1 MKTRT
6 AKSAKPIQPGSNSSS
21 SHPILEQDPL
31 RLLLLP
37 QSSGP
42 DARICT
48 LLHPSTSKPC
58 RYYWCPKNGLYEFQ
72 KVAVPRK
79 ACRSWLLAPKARE
92 KARDAITG
100 NVSSTFLETVETSA
114 TEAVNGTI
122 QESHVDGSSNQPINP
137 SQGYT
142 IKDPEIFIAT
152 PIDILFIVLP
162 SLYAQISKNSKAL
175 FLSVDDLLENALEES
190 KDLKY
195 ILGHET
201 VRPTVEARMA
211 AVCDSVDAGDEM
223 MYRLNMDKLV
233 RELVA
238 KAKRMSSNDLPASME
253 AKFIDKALEV
263 PMMSLKR
270 EASSASQAASDVATT
285 ADSQSTAAGGSQP
298 STATNESVDSR
309 VSFTTDVT
317 IPDQQPHTAVSDN
330 IKGLL
335 RLRTALNFTISSYL
349 APTLAS
355 LIQTNLSIAS
365 SPVDFKPLEA
375 YLVHLANLRAEV
387 LASRTLSN
395 FSRKRSMDEDDE
407 AAEAKAEKRRKKEEE
422 EKRQKMGL
430 TKGVRDLKKAD
441 ITGMKKMSD
450 FFGKKSTVTKES

>member
-6 AKSAKPIQPGSNSSS
+6 SKSAKPIQANSNSSS
-21 SHPILEQDPL
+21 SHLVLEQDPL

-37 QSSGP
+37 QASGP

-58 RYYWCPKNGLYEFQ
+58 RYYWCPKEGLYEFQ
-72 KVAVPRK
+72 KVAAPRK
-79 ACRSWLLAPKARE
+79 ACRSWLLCPKAGGEKARE
-92 KARDAITG
+92 VTG
-100 NVSSTFLETVETSA
+100 IVGSA
-114 TEAVNGTI
+114 TLDAVDTSGTETANGTI
-122 QESHVDGSSNQPINP
+122 QESRVDGTCSQRISP
-137 SQGYT
+137 SQGHT

-152 PIDILFIVLP
+152 PIDFLFIVLP

-175 FLSVDDLLENALEES
+175 FLSLDDLLENALEES

-211 AVCDSVDAGDEM
+211 AVCDSVDAGDEI

-238 KAKRMSSNDLPASME
+238 KAKRMSSNGLPASME

-270 EASSASQAASDVATT
+270 EASSMSQAASDVATS
-285 ADSQSTAAGGSQP
+285 ADSAGASQP
-298 STATNESVDSR
+298 STAMNESMDSR
-309 VSFTTDVT
+309 ASFTTDVT
-317 IPDQQPHTAVSDN
+317 TPDQPPPTAVPEN
-330 IKGLL
+330 IKNLL
-335 RLRTALNFTISSYL
+335 RLRTALNFIISSYL

-375 YLVHLANLRAEV
+375 YLAHLANLRAEA

-450 FFGKKSTVTKES
+450 FFGKKPTHAKKS